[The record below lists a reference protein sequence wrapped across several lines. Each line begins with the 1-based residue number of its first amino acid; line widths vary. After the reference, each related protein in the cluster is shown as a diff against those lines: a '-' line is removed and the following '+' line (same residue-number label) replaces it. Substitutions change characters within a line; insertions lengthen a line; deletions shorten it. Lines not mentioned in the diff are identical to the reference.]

1 MQLISCCPQRKELL
15 LQIQTLIKTIVL
27 FSSRSVT
34 IHIVNNDEEV
44 FGDIA
49 ASFML
54 NHAATNDTRT
64 FEELALSFAPFNKK
78 WQPFRWGKWPVS
90 SFEQYIR
97 LVSVKVNYPD
107 GLEEMVHGF
116 KLCATA
122 RLFLQDS
129 IPHVD
134 AGVFLD
140 NDIVVMDDLSL
151 LWDRFK
157 LFSTEAAMAM
167 APVEAHYG
175 VRMVRVFTNT
185 YNMFI
190 TLGR

>member
-1 MQLISCCPQRKELL
+1 MSCFK
-15 LQIQTLIKTIVL
+15 
-27 FSSRSVT
+27 
-34 IHIVNNDEEV
+34 
-44 FGDIA
+44 
-49 ASFML
+49 
-54 NHAATNDTRT
+54 
-64 FEELALSFAPFNKK
+64 
-78 WQPFRWGKWPVS
+78 
-90 SFEQYIR
+90 QYIR

-129 IPHVD
+129 IPHLD
-134 AGVFLD
+134 AGVYLD

-151 LWDRFK
+151 LWGRFK
-157 LFSTEAAMAM
+157 LFSTEVAMAM

-175 VRMVRVFTNT
+175 VQMVKVFTNT

-190 TLGR
+190 TLGRYRCIKKPKDSYIA

>member
-1 MQLISCCPQRKELL
+1 M
-15 LQIQTLIKTIVL
+15 
-27 FSSRSVT
+27 
-34 IHIVNNDEEV
+34 
-44 FGDIA
+44 
-49 ASFML
+49 
-54 NHAATNDTRT
+54 
-64 FEELALSFAPFNKK
+64 
-78 WQPFRWGKWPVS
+78 
-90 SFEQYIR
+90 
-97 LVSVKVNYPD
+97 SVKVNYPD

-185 YNMFI
+185 WPIEMYQETKRFIPCLMFPI
-190 TLGR
+190 SDTHLLCPLSY

>member
-1 MQLISCCPQRKELL
+1 M
-15 LQIQTLIKTIVL
+15 
-27 FSSRSVT
+27 
-34 IHIVNNDEEV
+34 
-44 FGDIA
+44 
-49 ASFML
+49 
-54 NHAATNDTRT
+54 
-64 FEELALSFAPFNKK
+64 
-78 WQPFRWGKWPVS
+78 S

-185 YNMFI
+185 CPSLSVKRCIQKPKY
-190 TLGR
+190 LCLA

>member
-1 MQLISCCPQRKELL
+1 M
-15 LQIQTLIKTIVL
+15 
-27 FSSRSVT
+27 
-34 IHIVNNDEEV
+34 
-44 FGDIA
+44 
-49 ASFML
+49 
-54 NHAATNDTRT
+54 
-64 FEELALSFAPFNKK
+64 
-78 WQPFRWGKWPVS
+78 
-90 SFEQYIR
+90 
-97 LVSVKVNYPD
+97 SVKVNYPD

-157 LFSTEAAMAM
+157 LFSTDAAMAM

-175 VRMVRVFTNT
+175 VRMVRVFTDT
-185 YNMFI
+185 LNMFI
-190 TLGR
+190 TLGQ

>member
-1 MQLISCCPQRKELL
+1 M
-15 LQIQTLIKTIVL
+15 
-27 FSSRSVT
+27 
-34 IHIVNNDEEV
+34 
-44 FGDIA
+44 
-49 ASFML
+49 
-54 NHAATNDTRT
+54 
-64 FEELALSFAPFNKK
+64 
-78 WQPFRWGKWPVS
+78 
-90 SFEQYIR
+90 
-97 LVSVKVNYPD
+97 KVNYPD
-107 GLEEMVHGF
+107 GLEDMVHGF

-122 RLFLQDS
+122 RLFLQDL
-129 IPHVD
+129 IPNVD

-185 YNMFI
+185 
-190 TLGR
+190 LGQEMYPETKIFMPCLMLPILDTHFLCPY